1 MTRLSLRVDVTTDFK
16 ASSSFH
22 SLWSDFVARS
32 KRPNN
37 VLRALPLS
45 VITEWAKLLH
55 ISIASRGM
63 VQKEMYDCS
72 KAGTICITPMH
83 VIVSL

>member
-1 MTRLSLRVDVTTDFK
+1 MTRLCLRVDVTTGLK

-32 KRPNN
+32 KRTNK
-37 VLRALPLS
+37 VLRALPLF
-45 VITEWAKLLH
+45 VISEWAKLLH
-55 ISIASRGM
+55 VSIASRGM
-63 VQKEMYDCS
+63 VQKEMYDCK

-83 VIVSL
+83 VIVSS